1 MLCRDLLQNKY
12 YALSAASALFKYLES
27 RGRTF
32 GARSLK
38 IRYLPLEG
46 TMLIDSETAKN
57 LELVEN
63 VSLLLVSS
71 CLVFLSFHFSM
82 LRSDHADDSEMY
94 SCSTRGVDI
103 LYMDS
108 SIIVTRL
115 WQQDWLVFFLAIPSV
130 GRRLADTFYSSE
142 ATSYPLPQMP
152 SSSKRV

>member
-1 MLCRDLLQNKY
+1 MLCRDLVQNKY

-63 VSLLLVSS
+63 VSLLLLLLSS
-71 CLVFLSFHFSM
+71 CLVFLSFRFSL
-82 LRSDHADDSEMY
+82 LRSDHADDSGIN
-94 SCSTRGVDI
+94 SCLTRGADI

-108 SIIVTRL
+108 SIIATRL
-115 WQQDWLVFFLAIPSV
+115 WQQDW
-130 GRRLADTFYSSE
+130 
-142 ATSYPLPQMP
+142 
-152 SSSKRV
+152 